1 MCKTVNIMVHIGSKL
16 YKEDNDDTR
25 GLRTVQHIIVL
36 LLTFV
41 MKGLKS
47 SHSCYQVGGHQWP

>member
-1 MCKTVNIMVHIGSKL
+1 MSKTVNIMVHIGSKL

-47 SHSCYQVGGHQWP
+47 SHSC